1 MGSSSSSSKSGKN
14 GLSIVNEY
22 QYGIYF
28 NSKKPSCHCN
38 AQHKMVEKIRYIT
51 INMFPSKYQT
61 IDYVSEV
68 GSGIVKS
75 ALFVIKG
82 YDASRL
88 QHDCNQFYIKCKKCN
103 ESDTI
108 TIEYGTNQSPYI
120 RYGYYPKEIESKLLT
135 PLEYIPK
142 DKLSLIDLNYLCAL
156 FKEKGYL
163 GENYNIIHKNCQHFA
178 KEFWEHITQ
187 KF

>member
-28 NSKKPSCHCN
+28 KDKNASCYCN
-38 AQHKMVEKIRYIT
+38 RKYKIVKKIRYIT
-51 INMFPSKYQT
+51 INMFPSKNQT
-61 IDYVSEV
+61 IDYVSEI

-88 QHDCNQFYIKCKKCN
+88 QHDCNQVYIICIRCKKL
-103 ESDTI
+103 DII
-108 TIEYGTNQSPYI
+108 TIEYGKNQSPNI
-120 RYGYYPKEIESKLLT
+120 RYGYYPKDIESKVLT
-135 PLEYIPK
+135 SLEYKPK
-142 DKLSLIDLNYLCAL
+142 DELNVNDIKYLCEL
-156 FKEKGYL
+156 FKKKGYI
-163 GENYNIIHKNCQHFA
+163 GSEYDIIHKNCQHFA
-178 KEFWEHITQ
+178 REFWEYLIQHY
-187 KF
+187 